1 MDQKADGNGDKA
13 EARATSAKYDANN
26 IYAAVM
32 YSQTYNMTPEEDNH
46 FAGKT
51 QNFEAVVQY
60 QFDFGLRPSI
70 GYVQTKG
77 KDLQSRAGFSGG
89 DADLVKYI
97 EVGTGTTLTRT

>member
-1 MDQKADGNGDKA
+1 
-13 EARATSAKYDANN
+13 
-26 IYAAVM
+26 
-32 YSQTYNMTPEEDNH
+32 MTPENEGNY

-77 KDLQSRAGFSGG
+77 KDLQLSRW
-89 DADLVKYI
+89 L
-97 EVGTGTTLTRT
+97 LRRRC

>member
-1 MDQKADGNGDKA
+1 
-13 EARATSAKYDANN
+13 
-26 IYAAVM
+26 M

-77 KDLQSRAGFSGG
+77 KTCSRVLASP
-89 DADLVKYI
+89 AAMRIWLNTSKWVP
-97 EVGTGTTLTRT
+97 GTTLTRT

>member
-1 MDQKADGNGDKA
+1 
-13 EARATSAKYDANN
+13 
-26 IYAAVM
+26 
-32 YSQTYNMTPEEDNH
+32 MTPENKGNY

-77 KDLQSRAGFSGG
+77 KDLQARGGFSGG
-89 DADLVKYI
+89 DADLVKYV
-97 EVGTGTTLTRT
+97 EVGTVLLQQKHERLCGVQVQPTGRQRLYA